1 MITRKVIFEGR
12 VQGVGFRYST
22 KQLALGFEIVGSVQN
37 LSDGTVEL
45 KVMGEKEEVEEFIEE
60 IVQES
65 DLASLIKDYRI
76 WDIDPL
82 LNCTGF
88 SISN

>member
-22 KQLALGFEIVGSVQN
+22 KQLALGFEIVGSVRN